1 MNKPAQGIWIID
13 AEANTLYA
21 NIAMAEILGTD
32 IPRLIGQPSFS
43 YVYPEDAAAAQ
54 QLFDSKSRGDA
65 APFRFRLR
73 RADGSPI
80 WVNVQGTPMNNAKG
94 EFVGIVGTFEVSD
107 VQS

>member
-1 MNKPAQGIWIID
+1 MTKAVQGIWIID

-21 NIAMAEILGTD
+21 NLAMAEILGTD
-32 IPRLIGQPSFS
+32 ISRLIGQPSFT
-43 YVYPEDAAAAQ
+43 YVYPEDATVAQ
-54 QLFDSKSRGDA
+54 QLFDSKSHGDA

-73 RADGSPI
+73 RADGSAI
-80 WVNVQGTPMNNAKG
+80 WVNVQGTPMNSAKG